1 MLHHVTSCYIML
13 SCDKKIFEK
22 LVLNVWPSLQLK
34 FIKSPAHGIP
44 RTPSTVRLNNARA
57 MNLCALAMATLG
69 PKKNICAA
77 MVQGQELSWHLS
89 ASHQAILVS
98 CISWKKFRRST
109 ESTGSTGS
117 TATLLVLLY
126 YLLATAFRTS
136 LTSKCMFAGNK
147 EDVSRRHLSQ
157 YCKGIK

>member
-1 MLHHVTSCYIML
+1 MLHHATSCYIMLHHGIML

-34 FIKSPAHGIP
+34 FTRSPAHGIP
-44 RTPSTVRLNNARA
+44 RTPRTVHSWASHLRRNGL
-57 MNLCALAMATLG
+57 
-69 PKKNICAA
+69 PKKNLAHL
-77 MVQGQELSWHLS
+77 QGQELSWHLS